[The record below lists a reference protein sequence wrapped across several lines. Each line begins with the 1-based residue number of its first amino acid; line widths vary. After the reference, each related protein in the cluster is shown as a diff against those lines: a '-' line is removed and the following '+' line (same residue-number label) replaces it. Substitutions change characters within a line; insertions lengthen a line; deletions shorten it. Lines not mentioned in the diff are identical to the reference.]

1 LIQNNKTLN
10 QKSNLPRLKN
20 FTFEC
25 FKRSYSMNIPFVLKF
40 NKVLNS
46 GFLMKQKRIT
56 QISISEKSDTHIKNK
71 EKKIEI
77 SIYALIIIVT
87 VALMLIFFNIILRV

>member
-1 LIQNNKTLN
+1 
-10 QKSNLPRLKN
+10 
-20 FTFEC
+20 
-25 FKRSYSMNIPFVLKF
+25 
-40 NKVLNS
+40 
-46 GFLMKQKRIT
+46 MKQKRNG

-87 VALMLIFFNIILRV
+87 IALMLIFFNIILRV

>member
-1 LIQNNKTLN
+1 
-10 QKSNLPRLKN
+10 
-20 FTFEC
+20 
-25 FKRSYSMNIPFVLKF
+25 MNIPFVLKF
-40 NKVLNS
+40 NKLINS
-46 GFLMKQKRIT
+46 GFLMKHKRNT